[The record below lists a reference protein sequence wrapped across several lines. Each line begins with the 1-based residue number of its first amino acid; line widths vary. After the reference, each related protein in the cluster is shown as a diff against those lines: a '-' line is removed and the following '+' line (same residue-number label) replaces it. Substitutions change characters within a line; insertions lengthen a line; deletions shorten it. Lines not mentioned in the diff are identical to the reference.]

1 MPVEMFTDGLEPR
14 DKEATIWRFMNLVR
28 FKDLMSTGELYFCRA
43 DLFDDESE
51 GLPPEAY
58 IHVLGL
64 NPLDIRDRQKL
75 NHDLGSIAQFR
86 EGFFINCWHLFT
98 EEAAKM

>member
-51 GLPPEAY
+51 GLPPEDY

-64 NPLDIRDRQKL
+64 NPLDIRDRQKDRKSTRL
-75 NHDLGSIAQFR
+75 NSSHQIISYAVFCL
-86 EGFFINCWHLFT
+86 
-98 EEAAKM
+98 KKKKK